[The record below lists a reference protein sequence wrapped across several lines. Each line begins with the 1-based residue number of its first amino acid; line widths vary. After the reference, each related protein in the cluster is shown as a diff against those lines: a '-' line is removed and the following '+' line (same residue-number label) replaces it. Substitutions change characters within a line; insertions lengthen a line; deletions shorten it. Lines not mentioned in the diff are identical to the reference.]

1 MAQMQRSDI
10 VAQHTGKGA
19 NNSSIVLPISTNTF
33 DAAKIPRKFQLPQL
47 NLQMNNTARFDIHI
61 ASSA

>member
-1 MAQMQRSDI
+1 MQRADR
-10 VAQHTGKGA
+10 VAQHTGKVA
-19 NNSSIVLPISTNTF
+19 NNSSIVLPVNNTTF

-47 NLQMNNTARFDIHI
+47 NLQMNNTARFDIHM